1 MALEWPEFSRAVACV
16 RVSFEEPYC
25 RAVFTFTFICH
36 PGKTHN
42 HRSRGDT
49 PWRAQTNTPRPHTST
64 RVREFPGENMLTSN
78 CRLPRYPG
86 FSIRIHVQE
95 HVVSGV
101 QAVMVHVVCRS
112 GTFLGLLVE
121 RERARVRER
130 NSPPTPLTCP
140 RSIAPRA
147 FRKVSMPQSIICEH
161 THARRQREAVGANAA
176 SSGAAPPLSLVS
188 GRGRCH
194 SGAPCLSRRPAHAVA
209 RARPN
214 SKARPRGHSALR
226 PKNKMGGYKWCI
238 MLLASQILLSIHG
251 QTGGPSW
258 ATSSQGR
265 CAADRAPL
273 AADTW
278 D

>member
-1 MALEWPEFSRAVACV
+1 
-16 RVSFEEPYC
+16 
-25 RAVFTFTFICH
+25 
-36 PGKTHN
+36 
-42 HRSRGDT
+42 
-49 PWRAQTNTPRPHTST
+49 
-64 RVREFPGENMLTSN
+64 MLTSN

-194 SGAPCLSRRPAHAVA
+194 SGAPCLSRRRT
-209 RARPN
+209 RARPRSQRAAPQKHEWEVTN
-214 SKARPRGHSALR
+214 GASCCWHLKSYSLSTVKREVPVGPRVRRAGARRTGLLWPPILGIERARLEGRGR
-226 PKNKMGGYKWCI
+226 
-238 MLLASQILLSIHG
+238 LAQAGFESTAAEPSRSQRERERER
-251 QTGGPSW
+251 
-258 ATSSQGR
+258 ARGR
-265 CAADRAPL
+265 ERGA
-273 AADTW
+273 
-278 D
+278 

>member
-1 MALEWPEFSRAVACV
+1 
-16 RVSFEEPYC
+16 
-25 RAVFTFTFICH
+25 
-36 PGKTHN
+36 
-42 HRSRGDT
+42 
-49 PWRAQTNTPRPHTST
+49 
-64 RVREFPGENMLTSN
+64 MLTSTVG
-78 CRLPRYPG
+78 YPG

-209 RARPN
+209 RAARPN
-214 SKARPRGHSALR
+214 SKARPRGLVQWSRHSALR

-258 ATSSQGR
+258 ATSSQGQ